1 MNTPDDAFDENV
13 PMNPE
18 NIYPGALALAAPPDL
33 PDELLAHLPTAEA
46 AASQNMEAVKAASTP
61 ELDSLRRQLR
71 RAQTPAVPAKA
82 KVIRL
87 GHIAGQWSTVFSSKA
102 ACSSGCSHCCHLA
115 VMVPKSEAKL
125 MAKAIGRQVTEP
137 AEKLD
142 LEGASDGTAFLGDP
156 CTFLIG
162 NRCSLYDHRPMM
174 CRTLVNMDSVDTL
187 CQIVKGID
195 VPVPYLNTVEMKA
208 YFAYLTQ
215 TEQFADIR
223 EWFPAEA
230 PQKAKRQS
238 SRLICKMARLH
249 RQNVQQAPGL
259 NQPPIR

>member
-1 MNTPDDAFDENV
+1 
-13 PMNPE
+13 MNPE
-18 NIYPGALALAAPPDL
+18 SIYPGALALAAPPEL
-33 PDELLAHLPTAEA
+33 PDELVGHLSTAEA

-71 RAQTPAVPAKA
+71 RAQTPAVPAA
-82 KVIRL
+82 SKVIRL
-87 GHIAGQWSTVFSSKA
+87 RHIAGQWSTIFSSKT

-125 MAKAIGRQVTEP
+125 MAKAIGIHVTEP

-142 LEGASDGTAFLGDP
+142 LEGASDGTAFLGEP
-156 CTFLIG
+156 CTFLVD
-162 NRCSLYDHRPMM
+162 NRCSIYDHRPMM

-187 CQIVKGID
+187 CQIVKGVD

-223 EWFPAEA
+223 DWFPAVA
-230 PQKAKRQS
+230 PQMARRQS
-238 SRLICKMARLH
+238 SRLI
-249 RQNVQQAPGL
+249 
-259 NQPPIR
+259 

>member
-1 MNTPDDAFDENV
+1 
-13 PMNPE
+13 MNPE

-33 PDELLAHLPTAEA
+33 PDELVAHLPAAEA

-71 RAQTPAVPAKA
+71 RAQTPAVPAAA

-87 GHIAGQWSTVFSSKA
+87 RHIAGQWSTVFSSKT
-102 ACSSGCSHCCHLA
+102 ACSSGCSHCCHLS

-125 MAKAIGRQVTEP
+125 MAKAIGIHVTEP

-142 LEGASDGTAFLGDP
+142 LEGASDGTAFLGEP

-162 NRCSLYDHRPMM
+162 NRCSIYDHRPMM

-187 CQIVKGID
+187 CQIVKGVD

-208 YFAYLTQ
+208 HFAYLTQ

-223 EWFPAEA
+223 EWFPAVA
-230 PQKAKRQS
+230 PELAGR
-238 SRLICKMARLH
+238 
-249 RQNVQQAPGL
+249 
-259 NQPPIR
+259 